1 MRLVFISF
9 CVVAAVAAAVY
20 GQPFVHH
27 NADLVVVIVTVFTVF
42 AGFLIA
48 VITILGDPTM
58 IPDGSWRIAEARRDN
73 IERRLHT
80 HVWLFVIYL
89 ITIGLLFTGVI
100 VQAALD
106 EHHIVR
112 IWIERLYLFFGVF
125 SFLLSFALPFSLM
138 TLQRA
143 RVDAEIERRRARE
156 GIGVREQ
163 ENGNS

>member
-9 CVVAAVAAAVY
+9 CAAVAFAAAAY

-27 NADLVVVIVTVFTVF
+27 NADLVLVIVTVFTVF

-58 IPDGSWRIAEARRDN
+58 IPEGSWRLAEARRDN
-73 IERRLHT
+73 IERRLRT
-80 HVWLFVIYL
+80 HVWLFVLYL
-89 ITIGLLFTGVI
+89 LTIGLLFSGVLI
-100 VQAALD
+100 QSALD
-106 EHHIVR
+106 EHHSVR

-125 SFLLSFALPFSLM
+125 SFLLSFALPISLM

-143 RVDAEIERRRARE
+143 RVDAEIERRRARD
-156 GIGVREQ
+156 GV
-163 ENGNS
+163 GGAASG